1 MRLPARIRQAT
12 IRPVVQAGAAVVLLL
27 AHSVPAFAVDYQT
40 DIKPLLKSRCFGCHG
55 ALQHEAGLRL
65 DAISLIR
72 TGGDSGA
79 SIMTGDAAASLL
91 FQRVSASDPA
101 ERMPPDGSGV
111 EPLSAE
117 EIKRVRDWIDAG
129 AIAPDEPVP
138 PDPREHWAFKP
149 VARPDVPA
157 GDSVAH
163 PIDAFV
169 RARLKAEGLSPS
181 PEADRATLLRR
192 LSFDLLGLPPTP
204 VEVKE
209 FLADDQP
216 DAWERLVDRLLASPH
231 FGERWGKHWLDV
243 ARYAD
248 TDGYSGEQYRPWA
261 WRWRDWVIDS
271 FNSDQPYDEFTI
283 NQLAGDLLP
292 DATLDERIAT
302 GFHRNALHSRETDA
316 DPEEFRVRKV
326 VECVNVTGAAWLGL
340 TVGCAQCHSHKFDPI
355 SHSEYFGLYA
365 FFNSTDEIELPAPLH
380 GDAAAF
386 AETSLTLAALPKPEG
401 TTEQPPTPPQTM
413 APILQQ
419 RAEARVTHVQLRG
432 DFLSP
437 GDEVQA
443 HTPAVLPAL
452 SSNGVATRFDLAQWL
467 VSSENPL
474 TSRVAVNRAWQHL
487 FGRGLVRTENDFGT
501 QGTPPSHP
509 ELLDWIATEFHA
521 NQWSRKRLIRTI
533 VTSATYK
540 QSAALTAE
548 LAERDPENRLLA
560 RQNRVRHEA
569 EILRDAALSAA
580 GLLDTQIGG
589 PSFRPPVPPDAGNVV
604 ELRWKSEPTPD
615 RYRRGVYIVVQRNVQ
630 LPFLMTFDAPDGNT
644 FCTRRERSNTPPQAL
659 TLLND
664 PFFFE
669 CATALGRRLAN
680 ETTTDD
686 ERIAL
691 AFLACASREPTADES
706 LEFQAFLREQR
717 QLLEHQPEL
726 AATLATGA
734 PVEQAT
740 AIALWTSAAR
750 VLMNTD
756 EFVCRE

>member
-1 MRLPARIRQAT
+1 VSR
-12 IRPVVQAGAAVVLLL
+12 VGSAGAIVLFVL
-27 AHSVPAFAVDYQT
+27 ATPALAVDYVT
-40 DIKPLLKSRCFGCHG
+40 GIKPLLKSRCFGCHG
-55 ALQHEAGLRL
+55 ALQHEGGLRL

-72 TGGDSGA
+72 AGGDSGA
-79 SIMTGDAAASLL
+79 LIAEKNSGASLL
-91 FQRVSASDPA
+91 FQRVSANDPA
-101 ERMPPDGSGV
+101 ERMPPEGSGV

-117 EIKRVRDWIDAG
+117 EVARVREWIDGG
-129 AIAPDEPVP
+129 AIAPEEPVP

-149 VARPDVPA
+149 VKRHAVPA
-157 GDSVAH
+157 GSAVH

-169 RARLKAEGLSPS
+169 VSRLKEEGLSPG
-181 PEADRATLLRR
+181 PAADRATLLRR

-204 VEVKE
+204 AEVRE
-209 FLADDQP
+209 FVADDQP
-216 DAWERLVDRLLASPH
+216 DAYERLVDRLLASPH

-271 FNSDQPYDEFTI
+271 FNADQPYDEFTI
-283 NQLAGDLLP
+283 DQLAGDLLP
-292 DATLDERIAT
+292 EATLDERIAT

-355 SHSEYFGLYA
+355 SHNEYFGLYA
-365 FFNSTDEIELPAPLH
+365 FFNSTDEVEIPAPLR

-386 AETSLTLAALPKPEG
+386 AEASLTLAALPKPEAPKEG
-401 TTEQPPTPPQTM
+401 EPVPAPQTM
-413 APILQQ
+413 APVLQQ
-419 RAEARVTHVQLRG
+419 RPELRVTHVQLRG

-437 GDEVQA
+437 GEEVRP

-452 SSNGVATRFDLAQWL
+452 SSDSVATRLDLAEWL
-467 VSSENPL
+467 VSAEHPL
-474 TSRVAVNRAWQHL
+474 TARVAVNRAWQHL

-501 QGTPPSHP
+501 QGSPPSHP
-509 ELLDWIATEFHA
+509 ELLDWLATELQF
-521 NQWSRKRLIRTI
+521 NGWSRKQLIRTI
-533 VTSATYK
+533 VTSHTYR
-540 QSAALTAE
+540 QSAALSDE
-548 LAERDPENRLLA
+548 LTERDPENRLLA
-560 RQNRVRHEA
+560 RQNRIRHEA
-569 EILRDAALSAA
+569 EILRDAALSSA

-604 ELRWKSEPTPD
+604 EYRWKSEATPD

-669 CATALGRRLAN
+669 CAAALGRRVVMEA
-680 ETTTDD
+680 ETDD

-691 AFLACASREPTADES
+691 AFLSCASRGPADDER
-706 LEFQAFLREQR
+706 LEFQAFLRDQR
-717 QLLEHQPEL
+717 RLLEERPEL
-726 AATLATGA
+726 ATALAAGA
-734 PVEQAT
+734 PAEQA
-740 AIALWTSAAR
+740 IEVALWTSAAR